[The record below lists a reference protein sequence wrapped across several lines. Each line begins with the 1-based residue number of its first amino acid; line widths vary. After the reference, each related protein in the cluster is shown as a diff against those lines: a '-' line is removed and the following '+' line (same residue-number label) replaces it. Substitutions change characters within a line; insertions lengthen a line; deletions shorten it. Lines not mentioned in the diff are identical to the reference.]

1 MNAHDVR
8 RGRNKP
14 VRVII
19 AGGGTG
25 GHLFPGIAV
34 AEEFLKRD
42 SQSLVM
48 FIGTKRGIEHR
59 LLGPL
64 GYTLKEIDI
73 EGLKGRG
80 VKALI
85 KSLYA
90 IPASMLQS
98 RRILRD
104 FQPDVAI
111 GVGGYAS
118 GPAVMTAWMMNI
130 PTAIAEQNALAGNTN
145 RILGK
150 FADRIFLTYE
160 QSKHQFAS
168 RKVLVTGNPVRAA
181 FAAGLDRGEEKKT
194 GRQVLIFGGS
204 QGAAAINKTVV
215 AMLPFWQKMKDRVRI
230 VHQTGER
237 DLEMVKKAY
246 ADQGIAADVR
256 AFIVDMV
263 SAYAAADL
271 MICRA
276 GATSLAEITAAGKPS
291 ILIPFPYAA
300 DDHQTLNARAMVE
313 AGAAAMIP
321 ERELSAEKL
330 FAAVEGLFA
339 DEQKLRQMEK
349 QSKALGRPDA
359 AARMVDACM
368 QLVAGGRRG
377 RS

>member
-1 MNAHDVR
+1 MRIV
-8 RGRNKP
+8 
-14 VRVII
+14 I

-42 SQSLVM
+42 PQSEVS

-64 GYTLKEIDI
+64 GYTLKEIDV

-80 VKALI
+80 VAALI
-85 KSLYA
+85 KGLYA
-90 IPASMLQS
+90 IPVSMVQS
-98 RRILRD
+98 RRILAD
-104 FQPDVAI
+104 FRPDVVI

-118 GPAVMTAWMMNI
+118 GPAVLVAWMMGI

-150 FADRIFLTYE
+150 FVDKVFLTYH
-160 QSKHQFAS
+160 QSKRQFAAA
-168 RKVLVTGNPVRAA
+168 KVLVTGNPVRAA
-181 FAAGLDRGEEKKT
+181 FVAGLDRPEEKKA
-194 GRQVLIFGGS
+194 GRQILIFGGS
-204 QGAAAINKTVV
+204 QGATAINKTVV
-215 AMLPFWQKMKDRVRI
+215 AMLPLWRKMKDRIRI

-246 ADQGIAADVR
+246 AGQGIAADVR

-276 GATSLAEITAAGKPS
+276 GATSLAEITAAGKAS
-291 ILIPFPYAA
+291 ILIPFPFAA

-313 AGAAAMIP
+313 AGAAVMI
-321 ERELSAEKL
+321 RESDLTADKL
-330 FAAVEGLFA
+330 FQTVEGLLA
-339 DEQKLRQMEK
+339 DEQKLKEMEK
-349 QSKALGRPDA
+349 QAKALGRPHA
-359 AARMVDACM
+359 AARIVDACA
-368 QLVAGGRRG
+368 QLVEEGRR
-377 RS
+377 RRL